1 MEEIISLHSLGDIN
15 SSPIE
20 ISAVGPGAS
29 ISSSAFFSASDTEHG
44 TELWRYNGGSAT
56 LWKDVRP
63 GPESSHPTQF
73 TSVGSYVVYVADNG
87 VHGPEL
93 YTTANINATGL
104 LGDVQPGH
112 THAAPVILGA
122 SNGYLW
128 FTTESTSTDPSLRF
142 STELW
147 VTNAISPPQ
156 KLHTFAEGSISQVT
170 VHPLQPTLFFLAR
183 HFGAPSGYIGLY
195 RANQSGSAQLI
206 DWLRMNQ
213 AVPIPTSPVYAVA
226 SGFVCYQ
233 FIEQNK
239 EPRIY
244 QISSGSKGA
253 LLDIDGSGFESQPT
267 HFVSNGTDRICFAAS
282 TTSEGRELWTT
293 NGTAGT
299 TTLLADVVPG
309 SGSSNPSSLIMARG
323 HPGVFF
329 QAENGTLRDLYFANA
344 EASPVLKFCVS
355 AVQNSSQP
363 TMASGTDLAY
373 INQVSG
379 GFQLCLADG
388 KPDGTT
394 IQFST
399 TFTSVE
405 RLWNGSTTT
414 PLPSLGTSV
423 HLLGTRFGSSE
434 LHRLA
439 SRNNLFPIALRDDAH
454 PRNFFTFGSSEQL
467 FIVDTSTQPML
478 YRFANTTLVTP
489 VILNT
494 PPDSL
499 GGNASSLAA
508 DFTEVAG
515 ILFFTAHNGH
525 DRRLFISP
533 TGQQDS
539 AQSLAGIYDPEQLV
553 PFQGRLFLLGRSSPT
568 GTGSKQLFQVEI
580 DNGNAY
586 ASLVHGSYKATALM
600 AAAGRLFFVEQH
612 NSTIERLN
620 SLDSSLVVTTVSA
633 FYKDPSG
640 IGITQPTASSNH
652 LYFTAPFDNSPT
664 AKRVI
669 WGTDGTSFSNL
680 GPSLYSPRLMG
691 ALGDECLFWFAPD
704 TGGSYVIYRWD
715 ADSGPVS
722 FYNGSGYFD
731 PPEGH
736 RVSGQPAGIELA
748 GWFYFTS
755 RSGRLQRMNGAT
767 VEELFSDPNYIVRP
781 ESLAILSG
789 KVVFVA
795 SQDDFDCL
803 FFSYSPGS
811 MPTMFWSPPHP
822 TMPCP
827 LFAIGSKLYFTTC
840 EIQSNIGVTKL
851 FRTDGTST
859 GTEFVTELTQRKIA
873 SVPMGAYRGHL
884 MLSSF
889 RTSGGSSMEPALLN
903 AVPSIPQPLALQ
915 GMRSQP
921 VPFTYSD
928 LITGPAT
935 DADGDSLTPVRLF
948 NLYGSLTRNGT
959 PVSISTDIAPGDT
972 YEWTPPPGDSGA
984 LFPFYLYCSDDWE
997 EGATYGLID
1006 MKTPYDVWRTAQF
1019 PVIEGEP
1026 DPPANSAPEE
1036 DFNGNGISNVF
1047 EQFSGRDPRAPN
1059 STPGWVP
1066 SVVGGGAVFR
1076 YTFIR
1081 TATLPQGYALAVEC
1095 SPDMTP
1101 LSWDSMATKTENAAW
1116 TGDAT
1121 VTETTLPDGRV
1132 LVEVDAPMSGNCR
1145 FFRLQATY

>member
-20 ISAVGPGAS
+20 ISAIGPGAS

-93 YTTANINATGL
+93 HTTANINATGF

-112 THAAPVILGA
+112 THTAPVILGA
-122 SNGYLW
+122 SSGYLW
-128 FTTESTSTDPSLRF
+128 FTTESTSSDPSLRF
-142 STELW
+142 SMELW
-147 VTNAISPPQ
+147 VTNGSSPPS
-156 KLHTFAEGSISQVT
+156 KLHTFAAGSISQIT

-183 HFGAPSGYIGLY
+183 NFGAPAGYIGLY

-213 AVPIPTSPVYAVA
+213 AVPIPTSPVYAVT

-239 EPRIY
+239 EPWIY
-244 QISSGSKGA
+244 QISSGSKGV

-282 TTSEGRELWTT
+282 TSSDGRELWTT
-293 NGTAGT
+293 NGSAGT

-355 AVQNSSQP
+355 AVQNSSQH

-423 HLLGTRFGSSE
+423 YLLGTRFGSSE

-508 DFTEVAG
+508 DFIEVG
-515 ILFFTAHNGH
+515 GVLLFTAHNGH
-525 DRRLFISP
+525 DRRLFSSP
-533 TGQQDS
+533 NGLQSS
-539 AQSLAGIYDPEQLV
+539 ATAVSGIYDPEQLV
-553 PFQGRLFLLGRSSPT
+553 PFQGRLFLLGRAAAR
-568 GTGSKQLFQVEI
+568 GTGMKQLFQVEI

-586 ASLVHGSYKATALM
+586 ASLVHGSYNATTLM
-600 AAAGRLFFVEQH
+600 SAAGRLFFVEQH

-620 SLDSSLVVTTVSA
+620 SLDSSFVVTTVNA

-640 IGITQPTASSNH
+640 IGITQLTAGSNH
-652 LYFTAPFDNSPT
+652 LYFTAPFDSSPT

-669 WGTDGTSFSNL
+669 WGADGTSFSNL

-704 TGGSYVIYRWD
+704 TGDSYVIYQWN

-755 RSGRLQRMNGAT
+755 RSGRLQRTNGAT

-789 KVVFVA
+789 KVVFMA
-795 SQDDFDCL
+795 SQYDFDCL
-803 FFSYSPGS
+803 FFSYSSGS

-822 TMPCP
+822 TMPSR

-840 EIQSNIGVTKL
+840 EVQSNIGVTKL
-851 FRTDGTST
+851 FRTDGTIT
-859 GTEFVTELTQRKIA
+859 GTEFVTELAQRKLA
-873 SVPMGAYRGHL
+873 TTPMGAYRGHL
-884 MLSSF
+884 VLTANKTF
-889 RTSGGSSMEPALLN
+889 GSGSIEPALLN
-903 AVPSIPQPLALQ
+903 AAPSIPLPVTLQ
-915 GMRSQP
+915 GMRAQP
-921 VPFTYSD
+921 VPFTSSD

-935 DADGDSLTPVRLF
+935 DADGDTLTPVRLF
-948 NLYGSLTRNGT
+948 NTYGNLTRNGNS
-959 PVSISTDIAPGDT
+959 VSSSTDIAPGDIF
-972 YEWTPPPGDSGA
+972 EWTPPPGDSGT
-984 LFPFYLYCSDDWE
+984 LLPLSLSCSDGFED
-997 EGATYGLID
+997 AYTFYPIHL
-1006 MKTPYDVWRTAQF
+1006 KTPYDVWRSSQF

-1026 DPPANSAPEE
+1026 DPPLNSAPEE
-1036 DFNGNGISNVF
+1036 DFNANGISNLF
-1047 EQFSGRDPRAPN
+1047 EQITGRDPRTPDP
-1059 STPGWVP
+1059 TPGWVP
-1066 SVVGGGAVFR
+1066 SVTSGGTVLRF
-1076 YTFIR
+1076 TFIR
-1081 TATLPQGYALAVEC
+1081 AATLPQGYVLTVEC
-1095 SPDMTP
+1095 SPDLTP
-1101 LSWDSMATKTENAAW
+1101 LSWDPVATKVENTPW

-1132 LVEVDAPMSGNCR
+1132 LVEVDTPLSANCS
-1145 FFRLQATY
+1145 FLRLQSAY